1 MTTPAAPVP
10 VKRRRRK
17 ISREDF
23 ATLYTEKC
31 REKTHVEAAAALGLA
46 PATYNKYLL
55 DLEQHS
61 PGIVRR
67 QPVGP
72 RRIFTAAE
80 FQEAYHSKQ
89 LYKLPHYKAAAVM
102 GISHGTYDRYLAEM
116 RKARPAN

>member
-1 MTTPAAPVP
+1 MTTPADPVP

-23 ATLYTEKC
+23 AKLYTEKC

-46 PATYNKYLL
+46 PATYNKYLS

-61 PGIVRR
+61 TGIVRR

-72 RRIFTAAE
+72 RRIFTTEE
-80 FQEAYHSKQ
+80 FQEAYRSKQ
-89 LYKLPHYKAAAVM
+89 LHKLPYHKAAVVM
-102 GISHGTYDRYLAEM
+102 GVSTGTYARYIAEM
-116 RKARPAN
+116 RKNRPAN